1 MKLDLIKSP
10 NEWLQKKIEPMDV
23 NNIPKNIVEIKN
35 EMDRVMKENK
45 GIGLSANQVG
55 LDYRLFIF
63 HAESLQNISA
73 ERVNMCCLLYTSPS
87 PRDS

>member
-10 NEWLQKKIEPMDV
+10 NEWLQKKIEPMDL
-23 NNIPKNIVEIKN
+23 NNIPENIVEIKN

-45 GIGLSANQVG
+45 G
-55 LDYRLFIF
+55 
-63 HAESLQNISA
+63 
-73 ERVNMCCLLYTSPS
+73 CLLYTSPS